1 MATVEGGEILMTYR
15 RPVPRKDQA
24 SKADKRSD
32 ADAMVAAFLAKGGAI
47 KEMPTVEATSF
58 ACKTCGHTGI
68 IGMAPGKKAR
78 CPKCREPL

>member
-1 MATVEGGEILMTYR
+1 MTFR
-15 RPVPRKDQA
+15 RPVPKKDQP

-47 KEMPTVEATSF
+47 KEMPSVEPTMF

-68 IGMAPGKKAR
+68 IGVAPGKKAR
-78 CPKCREPL
+78 CPKCREFL